1 MNFSRKKD
9 QMNNEIEKVSIKSNK
24 KKVNPN
30 LFKNILFIL
39 LLLILFVSIGIIFN
53 LVYSNKPKKA
63 IFKQKTPTIMKLKPG
78 RVGIKTLPSGMKNN
92 DSGITSQTIT
102 NISLKINNVPPTLSG
117 FTAYYDSATS
127 TAYISTSALAKADN
141 KCSAENKIGIGSIT
155 KFIGDYQK
163 NPVVLPKNQT
173 FLNQFNGYYLVLTSP
188 KAKCSANDATN
199 RLQFELEKDLNAVLY
214 NNYNLV
220 SI

>member
-1 MNFSRKKD
+1 
-9 QMNNEIEKVSIKSNK
+9 MNNEIEKNAIKSSK
-24 KKVNPN
+24 RKINPN

-39 LLLILFVSIGIIFN
+39 LLLILIVSIGIIFN
-53 LVYSNKPKKA
+53 IVYSNKSKKV
-63 IFKQKTPTIMKLKPG
+63 IFQQKTPTITEKKPG
-78 RVGIKTLPSGMKNN
+78 QVGIKTLPSSKNN
-92 DSGITSQTIT
+92 NNSGITSQTIA

-117 FTAYYDSATS
+117 FTVYFDNATS
-127 TAYISTSALAKADN
+127 TAYISTSALAKVDN

-155 KFIGDYQK
+155 KFVGDYQK
-163 NPVVLPKNQT
+163 NPIVLPTNQT
-173 FLNQFNGYYLVLTSP
+173 FLKQFNGYYFILTSP

-199 RLQFELEKDLNAVLY
+199 RLQAELEKNLNAVLY

>member
-1 MNFSRKKD
+1 VNFSRKKD
-9 QMNNEIEKVSIKSNK
+9 QINNEIEKVAIKSSK
-24 KKVNPN
+24 RKINPN

-39 LLLILFVSIGIIFN
+39 LLLILIVSIGIIFN
-53 LVYSNKPKKA
+53 IVYSNKSKKV
-63 IFKQKTPTIMKLKPG
+63 IFQQKTPTIADKKPG
-78 RVGIKTLPSGMKNN
+78 QVGIKTLPSSKKNN
-92 DSGITSQTIT
+92 NSGITSQPIT
-102 NISLKINNVPPTLSG
+102 DISLKINNVPPTLSG

-163 NPVVLPKNQT
+163 NPIVLPTNQT
-173 FLNQFNGYYLVLTSP
+173 FLKQFNGYYFILTSP

-199 RLQFELEKDLNAVLY
+199 RLQAELEKNLNAVLY